1 MPVNTR
7 TAHQTTVLPVGG
19 GSDGQSPVLV
29 RRGENIAYC
38 VYAMH
43 RRKDLYGQ
51 DAEDF
56 RPERWEDKDLPLYRN
71 SVRAAWGY
79 LPFSGGPRV
88 CLGRKL
94 NMGWKFQGVV
104 FFFFSSLLIS
114 PLKNDLEDFSL
125 VEASY
130 TLVRIL
136 QEFPTIKAG
145 SFERSQSQTWL
156 GYSSHHSEGVK
167 KTTKERQRMTLVIS
181 AGDGCPVV
189 CG

>member
-1 MPVNTR
+1 MDRMRKIFDRNGGRIKICRYIVIASEQLGAIYHSVEARGSALVVSQIWAGNSR
-7 TAHQTTVLPVGG
+7 TLCFL
-19 GSDGQSPVLV
+19 S
-29 RRGENIAYC
+29 
-38 VYAMH
+38 
-43 RRKDLYGQ
+43 
-51 DAEDF
+51 
-56 RPERWEDKDLPLYRN
+56 
-71 SVRAAWGY
+71 
-79 LPFSGGPRV
+79 
-88 CLGRKL
+88 
-94 NMGWKFQGVV
+94 
-104 FFFFSSLLIS
+104 SSLLIS

-189 CG
+189 CE